1 VTFIATASKVAA
13 IAVLCRLVSLAMQFD
28 PNDLDSF
35 RSVLLW
41 MSVAAMTLGNL
52 AALRQKDLKR
62 LLGYSA
68 VAHGGYVLI
77 GLQTLTGLGLTS
89 GDFADLVDR
98 LVRLVAAGRCIMFLE
113 GGYDLEALASSSGAA
128 LAAAVGIDHR
138 PEPSSSAG
146 PGREVVD
153 LVATLNGIDE

>member
-1 VTFIATASKVAA
+1 
-13 IAVLCRLVSLAMQFD
+13 
-28 PNDLDSF
+28 
-35 RSVLLW
+35 
-41 MSVAAMTLGNL
+41 
-52 AALRQKDLKR
+52 
-62 LLGYSA
+62 
-68 VAHGGYVLI
+68 
-77 GLQTLTGLGLTS
+77 
-89 GDFADLVDR
+89 
-98 LVRLVAAGRCIMFLE
+98 MFLE